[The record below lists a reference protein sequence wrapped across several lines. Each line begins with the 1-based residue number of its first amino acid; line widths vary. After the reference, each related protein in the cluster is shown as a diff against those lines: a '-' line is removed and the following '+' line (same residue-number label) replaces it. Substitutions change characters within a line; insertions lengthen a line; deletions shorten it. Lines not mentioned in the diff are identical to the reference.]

1 MSNSSRGRRLLCS
14 MSTVLQRY
22 AKVHIA
28 RDYLTPFTVQD
39 RDTRAGDQQD
49 CYDSFFLALLHA
61 DTSDCL
67 LSSLPHPLIGLLY
80 FYDLILLMRSY
91 LATSRPVR
99 YTSSVAIR
107 STMYDTHLRATH
119 TTTSS
124 IRGVQIP
131 IYLVSDATDSLQRSV
146 AVLKLYQ

>member
-1 MSNSSRGRRLLCS
+1 MDDDLKRGVMLR
-14 MSTVLQRY
+14 
-22 AKVHIA
+22 
-28 RDYLTPFTVQD
+28 
-39 RDTRAGDQQD
+39 
-49 CYDSFFLALLHA
+49 FFLLALLHA

-67 LSSLPHPLIGLLY
+67 LSPLPHPLIGLLY
-80 FYDLILLMRSY
+80 FYDPIWLTRFHLVASCL
-91 LATSRPVR
+91 VR
-99 YTSSVAIR
+99 YISDVGIR
-107 STMYDTHLRATH
+107 SLVYDTYLRATH

>member
-1 MSNSSRGRRLLCS
+1 MQPPPDLIDGKEEYEIKEILQSRKFG
-14 MSTVLQRY
+14 QE
-22 AKVHIA
+22 
-28 RDYLTPFTVQD
+28 
-39 RDTRAGDQQD
+39 
-49 CYDSFFLALLHA
+49 CYDSFFLALLYA
-61 DTSDCL
+61 DTSDCF
-67 LSSLPHPLIGLLY
+67 LSSFPHPLIGLLY

-131 IYLVSDATDSLQRSV
+131 IYLVSNTTDSL
-146 AVLKLYQ
+146 

>member
-1 MSNSSRGRRLLCS
+1 MGYAYDSIHEVRTRLVQSLPH
-14 MSTVLQRY
+14 
-22 AKVHIA
+22 HIEPTWL
-28 RDYLTPFTVQD
+28 RIT
-39 RDTRAGDQQD
+39 
-49 CYDSFFLALLHA
+49 CYDSFSPALLYA
-61 DTSDCL
+61 DASDCF
-67 LSSLPHPLIGLLY
+67 LSYLPHPLIGLLY
-80 FYDLILLMRSY
+80 FYDRILLMRSY

-131 IYLVSDATDSLQRSV
+131 IYLVSSATDSV
-146 AVLKLYQ
+146 

>member
-1 MSNSSRGRRLLCS
+1 MAQPNLHILSQQLAEPVNQPMQTLVELGAAIASVHTKLAQQHEAALCY
-14 MSTVLQRY
+14 VFF
-22 AKVHIA
+22 
-28 RDYLTPFTVQD
+28 PF
-39 RDTRAGDQQD
+39 
-49 CYDSFFLALLHA
+49 ALPYA

-67 LSSLPHPLIGLLY
+67 LSSLLHPLTGPLY

-107 STMYDTHLRATH
+107 STMYDTYLRATH

-124 IRGVQIP
+124 IGGVQIP
-131 IYLVSDATDSLQRSV
+131 IYLVSSATDSV
-146 AVLKLYQ
+146 

>member
-1 MSNSSRGRRLLCS
+1 MDSVISQPRIAVLGLSQPYVICRTCLLILVVV
-14 MSTVLQRY
+14 VLVLR
-22 AKVHIA
+22 
-28 RDYLTPFTVQD
+28 
-39 RDTRAGDQQD
+39 
-49 CYDSFFLALLHA
+49 FFLPALLYA
-61 DTSDCL
+61 DTSDCF

-80 FYDLILLMRSY
+80 FYDLILLTRSY
-91 LATSRPVR
+91 LATSCPVR

-119 TTTSS
+119 TTSSS